1 MPTRPVEEKPQQPPS
16 SDIEQLYST
25 VQRPDKKSDSDL
37 LMNDPFADLKKNI
50 NEMHKQQTQQQQ
62 QQFGYFPNQQQQHQ
76 PNGFQQSPFQQQQ
89 PQQNNPFAMQQ
100 QPQQNAY
107 HQPVIPPRPNV
118 GAGPNP
124 FATPPAAVPQDE
136 FGWTV
141 TKPVAAPRKAPT
153 TPATTPATGNQ
164 SDPFAFLN
172 NQTGGT
178 GAAPA
183 ELPQAMNGFSA
194 QFTTP
199 AVSTGGGASADILD
213 FLG

>member
-1 MPTRPVEEKPQQPPS
+1 
-16 SDIEQLYST
+16 
-25 VQRPDKKSDSDL
+25 
-37 LMNDPFADLKKNI
+37 MNDPFADLKKNI

-62 QQFGYFPNQQQQHQ
+62 QQQQFGYFPNQQQQQ

-89 PQQNNPFAMQQ
+89 QNNPFAMQ

-107 HQPVIPPRPNV
+107 HQPVIPPRPTV

-124 FATPPAAVPQDE
+124 FAQPAAPAAAAPPQSE

-141 TKPVAAPRKAPT
+141 TKPVAAPRKPPS
-153 TPATTPATGNQ
+153 TPATPAAGNQ

-178 GAAPA
+178 GVAAV
-183 ELPQAMNGFSA
+183 ETPQATNGFSA
-194 QFTTP
+194 QFTATPP

-213 FLG
+213 LLG